1 MKNLKILSMNLGRGF
16 VPVKD
21 KAKRQYLIDFI
32 KKEDYDIV
40 MLQGDSI
47 KHNINLEQPQ
57 LNSSYNKIVYND
69 KVATLYKSSLPF
81 DDEVMVNFS
90 YDVPVTSSIF
100 SYKDFPMAFINVN
113 CEDPYNIDSVCDICD
128 SFGNDRYL
136 PTRVVAGRFP
146 REVNINRLC
155 QVLALDDISTLV
167 RQEMYVKNNRE
178 MLNHFFISRNLKA
191 SNVHKLVGMT
201 EVSKVGEAY
210 PIEAVLTYKLK
221 R

>member
-1 MKNLKILSMNLGRGF
+1 MENIRILSMNLGRSF

-21 KAKRQYLIDFI
+21 RKRKAYITDFI
-32 KKEDYDIV
+32 NEEGYDIV

-47 KHNINLEQPQ
+47 KHNINLKQPQ

-178 MLNHFFISRNLKA
+178 MLNHFFISRNLECM
-191 SNVHKLVGMT
+191 NVHKLTGMT
-201 EVSKVGEAY
+201 EISGIGEAY
-210 PIEAVLTYKLK
+210 PIEVTLKKVLK
-221 R
+221 

>member
-1 MKNLKILSMNLGRGF
+1 MGNIRILSMNLGRSF
-16 VPVKD
+16 VPIKD
-21 KAKRQYLIDFI
+21 KKRKAYITDFI
-32 KKEDYDIV
+32 SEEGYDIV

-47 KHNINLEQPQ
+47 KNNINLKQPQ

-90 YDVPVTSSIF
+90 YDVPVTASIF

-113 CEDPYNIDSVCDICD
+113 CEDPYNIDGVCDICD
-128 SFGNDRYL
+128 PFGNDRYL

-146 REVNINRLC
+146 REVNINKLC

-167 RQEMYVKNNRE
+167 RQEMYVKNNRG
-178 MLNHFFISRNLKA
+178 MLNHFFISRNLECM
-191 SNVHKLVGMT
+191 NVHKLTGMT
-201 EVSKVGEAY
+201 EISGIGEAY
-210 PIEAVLTYKLK
+210 PIEVTLKKVLK
-221 R
+221 

>member
-1 MKNLKILSMNLGRGF
+1 MGNIRILSMNLGRSF
-16 VPVKD
+16 VPIKD
-21 KAKRQYLIDFI
+21 KKRKAYITDFI
-32 KKEDYDIV
+32 SEEGYDIV

-47 KHNINLEQPQ
+47 KNNINLKQPQ

-128 SFGNDRYL
+128 PFGNDRYL

-146 REVNINRLC
+146 REVNINKLC

-178 MLNHFFISRNLKA
+178 MLNHFFISRNLECM
-191 SNVHKLVGMT
+191 NVHKLTGMA
-201 EVSKVGEAY
+201 EISGIGEAY
-210 PIEAVLTYKLK
+210 PIEVTLKKVLK
-221 R
+221 